1 MSLLHDTF
9 LKAKSENRAV
19 LIAYLPAG
27 FPTIEG
33 SIKIMKEMLES
44 GVDIIEIGVPYS
56 DPLMDGPVIQ
66 QAVDISLH
74 NKTGIK
80 DVMHVVEEVSMLGKP
95 VLTMSYWS
103 PIEKWGI
110 EKFAQQMTQAGGIG
124 VITPDLPPDESQ
136 AWITQTDKNN
146 IDRVFVV
153 APSSTEERLSLV
165 KKCHRICLCRKYD
178 GCHWNS
184 N

>member
-74 NKTGIK
+74 NKTGI
-80 DVMHVVEEVSMLGKP
+80 
-95 VLTMSYWS
+95 
-103 PIEKWGI
+103 
-110 EKFAQQMTQAGGIG
+110 
-124 VITPDLPPDESQ
+124 
-136 AWITQTDKNN
+136 
-146 IDRVFVV
+146 
-153 APSSTEERLSLV
+153 
-165 KKCHRICLCRKYD
+165 
-178 GCHWNS
+178 
-184 N
+184 